1 MKYVNLPGT
10 GLTISKVCL
19 GTMTFGD
26 QVLEKDAIAIVHQAL
41 DAGVNFVDTADQY
54 VKGVSEEITGRALAG
69 RRDKVVLATKVF
81 NPMSP
86 DPNDRGHSRR
96 HILNAVEASLKR
108 LGTDYLDLYYLH
120 SPDMQTPFEETL
132 QTMDMLV
139 RQGKIRYVGV
149 SNYAAWQ
156 VSDLLAI
163 ARLNGYQAP
172 VITQNVYN
180 LLTRGIESELLP
192 QTQMHK
198 LGVIVYNVLMAGL
211 LTGKHQTG
219 TAVEGSRLAK
229 NKMYIDRYWSEENLA
244 AAARLAAIAEGC
256 GLAPADLAQRWV
268 ANQPGIT
275 SVLLGVSKISHLTA
289 NLQSLLGDPLP
300 DDVLA
305 ACDEV
310 WNDMRIGSRFA
321 YYR

>member
-10 GLTISKVCL
+10 GLTVSKVCL

-26 QVLEKDAIAIVHQAL
+26 QVAENDATAIIHQAL
-41 DAGVNFVDTADQY
+41 DSGVNFVDTADQY
-54 VKGVSEEITGRALAG
+54 VKGLSEEITGRALAG
-69 RRDKVVLATKVF
+69 RRDKVILATKVF
-81 NPMSP
+81 NPTSP

-96 HILNAVEASLKR
+96 HIINAIDASLRR
-108 LGTDYLDLYYLH
+108 LGTDYVDIYYLH
-120 SPDMQTPFEETL
+120 SPDHVTPFEETL

-139 RQGKIRYVGV
+139 NQGKIRYVGV
-149 SNYAAWQ
+149 SNYAAWE

-192 QTQMHK
+192 QTAKHN
-198 LGVIVYNVLMAGL
+198 LGVIVYNVLMGGL
-211 LTGKHQTG
+211 LTGKHSKG
-219 TAVEGSRLAK
+219 APAAGSRMAD
-229 NKMYIDRYWSEENLA
+229 NKMYSDRYWSDENFDAASALA
-244 AAARLAAIAEGC
+244 SVAEGA
-256 GLAPADLAQRWV
+256 GLSPADLAMRWA

-275 SVLLGVSKISHLTA
+275 SVLLGVSKIGHLEA
-289 NLQSLLGDPLP
+289 NLAALLADPLP
-300 DDVLA
+300 ADVLA
-305 ACDEV
+305 SCDEIWAGLSV
-310 WNDMRIGSRFA
+310 GSRFK